1 MPSFRPTR
9 TPPGRLARLGV
20 VLDKRNAPARVGE
33 VAKMCERAGVDA
45 LWVRDRLPPGDELP
59 RLEAWT
65 CLTLA
70 GLDTSRA
77 RVGGM
82 LDTALRPPATLAAMA
97 ATLDLALGG
106 RLEIGLGGSA
116 IEDYARA
123 FRGLLGG
130 GGPRLS
136 VEATDPAEIGVAIR
150 VADDLIIPA
159 EARRDMRAM
168 LDLVGTACEDAGRD
182 PSSLGIAVELPV
194 SIGRTSAEAQARASA
209 ESMFRATGHPSQAGI
224 FGTLEQCQDRVIEL
238 AHAGVTDLRCIL
250 PNTRDVPD
258 VIAQLTAA
266 VVGTLDVLRPT
277 SPRSRAPD
285 PPEGWGG
292 RPSRP

>member
-1 MPSFRPTR
+1 MLGFRPTLA
-9 TPPGRLARLGV
+9 PPGRLARLGV
-20 VLDKRNAPARVGE
+20 VLDTRNVPARVRE
-33 VAKMCERAGVDA
+33 VARICERAGVDA
-45 LWVRDRLPPGDELP
+45 LWVRDRLAPDDDRP

-77 RVGGM
+77 RVGAM

-116 IEDYARA
+116 IEDYARTV
-123 FRGLLGG
+123 RELLAE

-136 VEATDPAEIGVAIR
+136 VEATGPAEIEVAID
-150 VADDLIIPA
+150 VADDVLIPA
-159 EARRDMRAM
+159 AAGRDRHAL
-168 LDLVGTACEDAGRD
+168 LDAVRTACEAAGRQR
-182 PSSLGIAVELPV
+182 SSLGIAVELPV
-194 SIGRTSAEAQARASA
+194 SIGRTAAEARARASA
-209 ESMFRATGHPSQAGI
+209 ESLFRVTGHPSQAGI

-238 AHAGVTDLRCIL
+238 AHGGVTDLRCIL
-250 PNTRDVPD
+250 PNTADVPD

-266 VVGTLDVLRPT
+266 VVGTVDILRP
-277 SPRSRAPD
+277 SAPRSRAPD

-292 RPSRP
+292 RASRR